1 MGLGNYIKRKSGA
14 YRLPDSQLNKNEII
28 KTLTQR
34 MPFIVT
40 LPLVETVKTGKGY
53 SISRSQGRYRQTYYT
68 PAESKKVFRTVNT
81 IITCEPNRIKIH
93 HAKKNGEHMFVKY
106 SDISIV
112 AKLTNGKINNGVGIE
127 LENGKQFK
135 FVWGKDHINAFKAMG
150 FNPEF
155 PVDVFYNFLL
165 GEWQTAF
172 ISDSQ
177 NTSLKHEFNPELN
190 KSTSSSNSHVKTN
203 KSRDNWVICHDCGK
217 KFKITAKKCPY
228 CGTINDKTKNKSP
241 SEIKKSRKI
250 CPNCGYENSEHLTK
264 CWKCGGLLN

>member
-14 YRLPDSQLNKNEII
+14 YRLPDSQLNKEEII
-28 KTLTQR
+28 KTLTGR

-40 LPLVETVKTGKGY
+40 LPLVETVKTGKGH
-53 SISRSQGRYRQTYYT
+53 SISRSQGGYRQTYYT

-81 IITCEPNRIKIH
+81 IITCEPTRIKIH

-106 SDISIV
+106 SDISVV

-135 FVWGKDHINAFKAMG
+135 FIWGKDHINAFKAMG

-165 GEWQTAF
+165 GEWKVIFPQE
-172 ISDSQ
+172 SMSKN
-177 NTSLKHEFNPELN
+177 NTK
-190 KSTSSSNSHVKTN
+190 KTTP
-203 KSRDNWVICHDCGK
+203 K
-217 KFKITAKKCPY
+217 KAKKMK
-228 CGTINDKTKNKSP
+228 TSTKSKSKTKNKKDDVNHMQK
-241 SEIKKSRKI
+241 IKEAKELLDMGAITQEEFDMVKSK
-250 CPNCGYENSEHLTK
+250 YLK
-264 CWKCGGLLN
+264 DF

>member
-14 YRLPDSQLNKNEII
+14 YRLPDSQLNKEEII
-28 KTLTQR
+28 KTLTGR

-40 LPLVETVKTGKGY
+40 LPLVETVKTGRGH
-53 SISRSQGRYRQTYYT
+53 SISRSQGGYRQTYYT

-106 SDISIV
+106 SDISVV

-165 GEWQTAF
+165 GEWKLVFPQKT
-172 ISDSQ
+172 IPQ
-177 NTSLKHEFNPELN
+177 NS
-190 KSTSSSNSHVKTN
+190 VKTTK
-203 KSRDNWVICHDCGK
+203 KSK
-217 KFKITAKKCPY
+217 KKKTSTKSKSKP
-228 CGTINDKTKNKSP
+228 KTKTKTKKDDINPMQKIKEAKELLDMGAITQEEFDMVKS
-241 SEIKKSRKI
+241 KYLKD
-250 CPNCGYENSEHLTK
+250 L
-264 CWKCGGLLN
+264 